1 MMKSILY
8 NNNGRLLQSIRNY
21 SSSSNVQQFQIH
33 SSKSLSAKT
42 TTFTTIGSNQSI
54 SFSSPV
60 TATETTVSVSHM
72 PVSKA
77 FQPTPVTE
85 KVLKHDLTEAQIK
98 EIQTLRATM
107 SQKQLAIKFNTHTNV
122 ISHISRAP
130 QQVRDKLIAE
140 YKLKPS
146 VKHVD
151 SVEVKQTRLDLWLKQ
166 NQQRE
171 YDNKVLKSAES
182 HDRNIEWRRSKN
194 EFNRRGN
201 QETFDFLL
209 NRQESSFENNKPKV
223 LTPEQKKAI
232 EKQQQG
238 IRRRKVVDDKIKQ
251 REVASKLKN
260 KMAKNQKSK

>member
-1 MMKSILY
+1 MMKSLY
-8 NNNGRLLQSIRNY
+8 STNSRLVQSIRSY
-21 SSSSNVQQFQIH
+21 STGTAAPSFQIH
-33 SSKSLSAKT
+33 SSRSLSAKST
-42 TTFTTIGSNQSI
+42 SFTTLGSNQAI
-54 SFSSPV
+54 SFTTPV
-60 TATETTVSVSHM
+60 SNNTTITVSHN

-77 FQPTPVTE
+77 FVPTAVTE
-85 KVLKHDLTEAQIK
+85 KVLKHDLTEDQIK

-107 SQKQLAIKFNTHTNV
+107 SQKQLAKKFNTHSNV

-130 QQVRDKLIAE
+130 QAVRDKLIAE
-140 YKLKPS
+140 YRLKPS
-146 VKHVD
+146 VKVID
-151 SVEVKQTRLDLWLKQ
+151 SPEVKQTRLELWLKK

-171 YDNKVLKSAES
+171 YDNKVIKSAES
-182 HDRNIEWRRSKN
+182 HERNIEWRRSKN

-209 NRQESSFENNKPKV
+209 NRQETGFQTSKVKV

-238 IRRRKVVDDKIKQ
+238 IRRRKVVDDKVKQ

-260 KMAKNQKSK
+260 RSVKNQRSK